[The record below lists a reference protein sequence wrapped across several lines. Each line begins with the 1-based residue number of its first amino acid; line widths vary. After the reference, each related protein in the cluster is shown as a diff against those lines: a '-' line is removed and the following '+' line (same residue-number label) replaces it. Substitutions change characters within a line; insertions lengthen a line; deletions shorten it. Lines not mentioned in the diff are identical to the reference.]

1 MKIYLVGGAVR
12 DQLLGRTVS
21 ERDWLATETSPEELE
36 RLGYRRVGK
45 DFPVFLHPKTHEEYA
60 LPRGDAGEDVT
71 VEQDLSRR
79 DLTINAMALAPDG
92 ELIDPCGGQEDLK
105 QRQLRHTPAFRQDPI
120 RVLRL
125 ARLAA
130 RYHHLDFQIAAE
142 TLQLVQEMVT
152 AGELDDL
159 VPERLCAEIAKALD
173 EDHPSEFFRLLQQTG
188 VLARIMPE
196 LDRLFGVPQPEK
208 YHPEIDS
215 GIHSLLVLEQ
225 ACRLS
230 SEPAVRFAALLHDLG
245 KGTTPKEMLPR
256 HIGHEERGVKL
267 VETLAKRLQISNE
280 WRDLAILT
288 CRYHM
293 HCHRALEMRP
303 TTILRSLLALD
314 ALRRPERFE
323 QFLAACTA
331 DARGS
336 PGDEER
342 PYPQADFMRAARDAA
357 AAVDGGKLS
366 DGLKD
371 SDKIAERIRAA
382 RVAAIK
388 DIRQGWEGDPTPY

>member
-12 DQLLGRTVS
+12 DQLLGRRVK
-21 ERDWLATETSPEELE
+21 ERDWLATETSAEELE
-36 RLGYRRVGK
+36 QLGYRRVGK
-45 DFPVFLHPKTHEEYA
+45 DFPVFLHPETHEEYA
-60 LPRGDAGEDVT
+60 LPRGDSGEEVT
-71 VEQDLSRR
+71 VEQDLARR
-79 DLTINAMALAPDG
+79 DLTINAMAIAPDG
-92 ELIDPCGGQEDLK
+92 TLIDPCGGQEDLHN
-105 QRQLRHTPAFRQDPI
+105 RLLRHTPAFRQDPI

-130 RYHHLDFQIAAE
+130 RYHPLGFQIATE
-142 TLQLVQEMVT
+142 TLQLVQEMVA

-159 VPERLCAEIAKALD
+159 VPERLFAEVNKALE
-173 EDHPSEFFRLLQQTG
+173 EDLPAEFFRLLQQTR
-188 VLARIMPE
+188 VLARTMPE

-215 GIHSLLVLEQ
+215 GIHTLLVLKQ

-230 SEPAVRFAALLHDLG
+230 SEPATRFAALMHDLG
-245 KGTTPKEMLPR
+245 KGTTPMEMLPR

-267 VETLAKRLQISNE
+267 VEAVARRLQIPNE
-280 WRDLAILT
+280 WRDLASLT

-293 HCHRALEMRP
+293 HSHRALEMRP
-303 TTILRSLLALD
+303 GTVLKSLLALD
-314 ALRRPERFE
+314 ALRRPQRFE
-323 QFLAACTA
+323 QFLDACMA

-336 PGDEER
+336 PGAEQR

-357 AAVDGGKLS
+357 AAVDGSALS

-371 SDKIAERIRAA
+371 GDKIAERIRGA
-382 RVAAIK
+382 RLQAIK
-388 DIRQGWEGDPTPY
+388 DLKQQWDNPTH